1 MVQVDSDEQLG
12 ELRVLIEAESGKAR
26 QVHVTAVMLAPRDA
40 KPMTGRELRV
50 VPGKVSGKVQPR
62 QAFLMPIVGKG
73 PSLKRPAV
81 VASNAVAYDTVVVHV
96 SVDAKYLQQSE
107 WQSIQSKP
115 RAAVQ
120 SWLSKTMPAT
130 LANADFDLWG
140 FQEEATKGGG
150 RPIITGLLRI
160 EKSSSKAFIGNSGKN
175 RWFVEPLR
183 WDESVIA
190 SCDVE
195 WIKKLQHEDGPT
207 YMKRVQGLSGDLGL
221 ARGFNSLGIRKPRA
235 ASEKLVKSRTWRITG
250 SPRDW
255 GAQTLTSE
263 LLHAGIENVKVLSRK
278 SWGSQVEWWIEGVA
292 SSDTVFLE
300 ITAGSQVLVVV
311 ATLPPKP
318 KRQQVKKLA
327 SEWRARSVSRCFQ
340 ARWFECSCYYPA
352 AQVFLHWIAHQKQR
366 G

>member
-1 MVQVDSDEQLG
+1 M
-12 ELRVLIEAESGKAR
+12 
-26 QVHVTAVMLAPRDA
+26 
-40 KPMTGRELRV
+40 
-50 VPGKVSGKVQPR
+50 PGKVSGKVQPR
-62 QAFLMPIVGKG
+62 QAFLMPIVGKD

-81 VASNAVAYDTVVVHV
+81 VASNAVASDTVVVHV
-96 SVDAKYLQQSE
+96 SVGAKYLQQSE

-120 SWLSKTMPAT
+120 SWLSKTMLAT
-130 LANADFDLWG
+130 VANADFDLWG

-221 ARGFNSLGIRKPRA
+221 ARGFNSLGIRKRRA

-255 GAQTLTSE
+255 GAQTLTSCW
-263 LLHAGIENVKVLSRK
+263 H
-278 SWGSQVEWWIEGVA
+278 
-292 SSDTVFLE
+292 
-300 ITAGSQVLVVV
+300 
-311 ATLPPKP
+311 
-318 KRQQVKKLA
+318 
-327 SEWRARSVSRCFQ
+327 
-340 ARWFECSCYYPA
+340 
-352 AQVFLHWIAHQKQR
+352 
-366 G
+366 